1 ARISAEIAIDHQRL
15 ISSNGRRMA
24 LEEMVNPYRALIS
37 PMRALPPEILQE
49 IFMACLPQRHN
60 AIMHADHAPL
70 LLGRVCSDWRTIS
83 ISTAVLWSSVHVVVP
98 LPISPVDEEENAS
111 PSPTAVQLRDALQIW
126 LQRSGDCPLSISL

>member
-1 ARISAEIAIDHQRL
+1 MDTSSVADIECRLGTNYVPSAIERKKIKDFCAEGSRRIARVSAEIAIDHQRL
-15 ISSNGRRMA
+15 ISSNGRRMV

-83 ISTAVLWSSVHVVVP
+83 ISTAILW
-98 LPISPVDEEENAS
+98 
-111 PSPTAVQLRDALQIW
+111 
-126 LQRSGDCPLSISL
+126 